1 MKTMK
6 IISALSL
13 ILAISVSSAFAGS
26 IGSKG
31 GNSATST
38 AITYQVN
45 LVGSFEKP
53 TNVAY
58 LVELFNQNYQRVAPA
73 QPYVTG
79 KNQYIFQER
88 GPVEGIRIAVVV
100 RATST
105 PGLPDPGGFMV
116 TNPAVLKGLFEP
128 CHVYRFDLYPK
139 PAGKE

>member
-13 ILAISVSSAFAGS
+13 ILALSVSTTFAGS
-26 IGSKG
+26 IGTKG
-31 GNSATST
+31 GGST
-38 AITYQVN
+38 NTNVIRYQIN
-45 LVGSFEKP
+45 LVGTFEKP

-58 LVELFNQNYQRVAPA
+58 LVELFNENYQRVAPA

-79 KNQYIFQER
+79 KMQYLFQER

-105 PGLPDPGGFMV
+105 PGLPDPGGYMV
-116 TNPAVLKGLFEP
+116 TNPAVIKGMFEVG
-128 CHVYRFDLYPK
+128 HVYRFDLYPK